1 MFVLR
6 YFFVLYSQSPSVS
19 LSLSIVIVYKPKQYY
34 ILRDLSI
41 FKKPLPPPQKIFGP
55 TPFSI
60 PLSYFSSKCFKSFLS
75 DERSAP
81 KHACLENT
89 QVSARTENVGSTVGW
104 VNMYKI
110 CEQKCTKTWKI
121 EFLTRPDM
129 KIALSNSFQKGVLN
143 LCRKYLHKIIF
154 PQNWGFF

>member
-1 MFVLR
+1 MQYAFSSCQSTP
-6 YFFVLYSQSPSVS
+6 YSLLMNQEILP
-19 LSLSIVIVYKPKQYY
+19 VYYTVAT
-34 ILRDLSI
+34 
-41 FKKPLPPPQKIFGP
+41 PLPPPQKIFSP